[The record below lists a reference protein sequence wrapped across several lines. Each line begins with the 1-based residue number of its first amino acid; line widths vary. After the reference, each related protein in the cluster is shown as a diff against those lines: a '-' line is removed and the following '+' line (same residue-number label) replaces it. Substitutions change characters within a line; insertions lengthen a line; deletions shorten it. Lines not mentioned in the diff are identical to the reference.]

1 MSLVSLLSLL
11 PLHAQHSLIR
21 RTLYICSAVSLGDH
35 TGSVVCFGGS
45 AGNSNLFAALD
56 FTSAL
61 APSGTQQAAGE
72 DESKSEV
79 SVWAPHVFL
88 GTRETTPAS
97 AREPPLPRTSAVA
110 VRVGRYM
117 FIHGGWSNSA
127 NELGDVWVGLLPCYL
142 LPCYMGISNN
152 HTVTGGRPELQHHK
166 S

>member
-1 MSLVSLLSLL
+1 MY
-11 PLHAQHSLIR
+11 
-21 RTLYICSAVSLGDH
+21 TICSAVSLGDH

-61 APSGTQQAAGE
+61 ASDTQQAVSY
-72 DESKSEV
+72 DEQPKGEV

-88 GTRETTPAS
+88 GTRETTAAS

-127 NELGDVWVGLLPCYL
+127 NELGDVWVRLLPSYFLFFCVH
-142 LPCYMGISNN
+142 ISN
-152 HTVTGGRPELQHHK
+152 
-166 S
+166 